1 MSSVFIISPYIF
13 LGQWE
18 YMTIWTLSGL
28 IPKGTFLAKISTIN
42 SRNGMDITEPEH
54 IKMRW
59 QEYIKQKY

>member
-1 MSSVFIISPYIF
+1 
-13 LGQWE
+13 
-18 YMTIWTLSGL
+18 MTIWTLSGL